1 MKNYTELKIT
11 SNNPSAHVDFIG
23 EWSKDDVE
31 EEMRDIIEVEPK
43 DDEWIHWVIEHAF
56 MEGDGVSKE
65 IYDAIFNDNVASI
78 TFFLYGA
85 KLTVTKS

>member
-11 SNNPSAHVDFIG
+11 SNNPSAHADFIG
-23 EWSKDDVE
+23 MWSKDDVE
-31 EEMRDIIEVEPK
+31 EEMRDITEVEPK
-43 DDEWIHWVIEHAF
+43 GDEWIHWVIDHSF
-56 MEGDGVSKE
+56 MDSDGVSKE
-65 IYDAIFNDNVASI
+65 IFDAIFNDNIASV